1 MLAPRWICQIGRA
14 IRNPR
19 VAMSRL
25 RAEASEIAER
35 VFVSLRLSD
44 YSERD
49 LLRATNITDIDA
61 LWKRLGARRYV
72 AWTGGED
79 ALLHTNYCSEQKEQ
93 VFKGAERALTHRVR
107 LLGTGDIEL
116 GVKIDWHR
124 DYKSGYSWPPRHA
137 RSMEIS
143 NPDRASDVKIP
154 WEISRLQWLIPA
166 GQAYILTGDNRYPIA
181 VREILED
188 WIADNHYGASVNW
201 ACTMEVALR
210 IIVWSWFFHVFWRSA
225 AWEDHDFR
233 ARFLGCLFLHGRYT
247 ERYLEYSDVNGNH
260 FTADAAGLVF
270 AGLFFGVGRAPRRW
284 QRVGWK
290 ILQAELPRQVYPDGV
305 DFEASVA
312 YHRLVL
318 ELFLL
323 AALYRRAHGLPV
335 PVEYR
340 ERVIAMARFVMAYS
354 RPDGTVPLWGD
365 ADDARVL
372 PLGAQR
378 INDHRYLLG
387 LVGRALDV
395 PDLTAGFSGPRDE
408 VAWFLGPTACTDLP
422 DIQRPQV
429 QPGSRAFPQGGV
441 FVLRN
446 DRDHIFIDCGPVGL
460 AGRGG
465 HGHNDCLSFEA
476 VLDDTHLI
484 TDCGAY
490 VYTGCYS
497 ERNNFRSTAYHN
509 TPQVNREE
517 INRFVRPDDLWR
529 LHNDARPEVY
539 RWECGPHQDV
549 FEGGHTGYCRG
560 SANIMPIRA
569 LALDHRR
576 HGLALFDRFQ
586 TRGMNQVELE
596 IPLHVAVGVD
606 VEEDGRGGLIMVA
619 GNGRFRLVW
628 FGAGAWRLE
637 RTKARVSPTYG
648 VALPI
653 WRLGWRYRGTPEPSL
668 LICLTPEES
677 CPADPRRWASTLLG
691 VSCGDSA

>member
-1 MLAPRWICQIGRA
+1 MLTSWLPWIVKGIC
-14 IRNPR
+14 NPR
-19 VAMSRL
+19 IATHRL
-25 RAEASEIAER
+25 RVEATGWGER
-35 VFVSLRLSD
+35 ALAALRLSQF
-44 YSERD
+44 SEGALLDATSAEDID
-49 LLRATNITDIDA
+49 LLWD
-61 LWKRLGARRYV
+61 RLGARPYV
-72 AWTGGED
+72 AWIGGDDNAVLHRIHCPED
-79 ALLHTNYCSEQKEQ
+79 GERILEA
-93 VFKGAERALTHRVR
+93 AERALAHRIDI
-107 LLGTGDIEL
+107 LGSGDIGL
-116 GVKIDWHR
+116 GAKIDWHK
-124 DYKSGYSWPPRHA
+124 DYKSGFSWRLGCA
-137 RSMEIS
+137 RRLDYN
-143 NPDRASDVKIP
+143 NPGRPSDVKVP
-154 WEISRLQWLIPA
+154 WEISRLQWLIPV
-166 GQAYILTGDNRYPIA
+166 GQAYVITGENRYAEA
-181 VREILED
+181 VRDILED
-188 WIADNHYGASVNW
+188 WIAQNPYGGSVNW

-210 IIVWSWFFHVFWRSA
+210 IIMWSWFFHVFWKSA
-225 AWEDHDFR
+225 AWQDREFR
-233 ARFLGCLFLHGRYT
+233 TRFLCSLFLHGRYT

-260 FTADAAGLVF
+260 CTADATGLVF
-270 AGLFFGVGRAPRRW
+270 AGLFFEVGRAAQRW
-284 QRVGWK
+284 HRLGWN
-290 ILQAELPRQVYPDGV
+290 ILQEELPHQVYPDGV

-335 PVEYR
+335 PVAYR
-340 ERVIAMARFVMAYS
+340 ERLIAMARFVMAYS

-372 PLGAQR
+372 PLGGQR

-387 LVGRALDV
+387 LVGRGLDV
-395 PDLTAGFSGPRDE
+395 PDLSAGFSGPRDE
-408 VAWFLGPTACTDLP
+408 VFWLLGPTACADLP
-422 DIQRPQV
+422 NTQRAQV
-429 QPGSRAFPQGGV
+429 QPDSRAFPQSGF

-490 VYTGCYS
+490 VYTACYA
-497 ERNNFRSTAYHN
+497 ERNSFRSTAYHN
-509 TPQVNREE
+509 TPQVNCEE

-586 TRGMNQVELE
+586 TKGMKQVELE

-606 VEEDGRGGLIMVA
+606 VEEDGRGGLILGA
-619 GNGRFRLVW
+619 GNSRFRLEW
-628 FGAGAWRLE
+628 FGVGTWCLE
-637 RTKARVSPTYG
+637 IRKARVSPTYG

-653 WRLGWRYRGTPEPSL
+653 WRLGWRYRGTPATSL
-668 LICLTPEES
+668 LICLTPQES
-677 CPADPRRWASTLLG
+677 FPVDPRCWASALLG
-691 VSCGDSA
+691 VTCGD